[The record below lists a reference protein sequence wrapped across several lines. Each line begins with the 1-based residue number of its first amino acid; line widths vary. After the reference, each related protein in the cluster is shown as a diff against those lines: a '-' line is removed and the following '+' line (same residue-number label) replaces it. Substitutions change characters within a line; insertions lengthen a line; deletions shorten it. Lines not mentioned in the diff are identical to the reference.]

1 MRAFLLA
8 IFSFILSLFSIQP
21 SPSPAQVAQLP
32 AGTSIPS
39 PSPSPTPKPLT
50 FAEMNAL
57 YGPCVNL
64 PTLMYHHI
72 QPADQAAAK
81 SQTGLTVTPET
92 FRTQLE
98 YLRSKSYNPITP
110 TQLAAFFSAG
120 TPLPAQSV
128 LLTFD
133 DAYADFASF
142 AAPILQELGFPA
154 TVFVPTGLLENPD
167 YMSWSD
173 LSRLSGNFHFGNH
186 TWSHK
191 NVAATMEVIQNEIS
205 LADTQLSD
213 RGFNSPKIFAY
224 PYGLANANAQKVLTD
239 LGYQLAFTTQP
250 GRVLCTK
257 QRLALPR
264 IRIGNSPLTN
274 YGL

>member
-8 IFSFILSLFSIQP
+8 IITFLTSVFFP
-21 SPSPAQVAQLP
+21 SVPSATSVPSVIPA
-32 AGTSIPS
+32 SIPS
-39 PSPSPTPKPLT
+39 PTPSPTPKPLT
-50 FAEMNAL
+50 FAEMNQL

-64 PTLMYHHI
+64 PVLMYHHI

-81 SQTGLTVTPET
+81 SQTNLTVTPET
-92 FRTQLE
+92 FRSHLE
-98 YLRSKSYNPITP
+98 YLRSKTYNLISP
-110 TQLAAFFSAG
+110 TQLAAFFTAG
-120 TPLPAQSV
+120 TPLPPKSV

-133 DAYADFASF
+133 DAYADFAAY
-142 AAPILQELGFPA
+142 AAHILQEFGFSA

-167 YMSWSD
+167 YLSWSD

-191 NVAATMEVIQNEIS
+191 NVAATIEVIRNEIS
-205 LADTQLSD
+205 LADTQLAD

-224 PYGLANANAQKVLTD
+224 PYGLANANAQTVLQD
-239 LGYQLAFTTQP
+239 LSYQLAFTTQP
-250 GRVLCTK
+250 GRILCAK

-264 IRIGNSPLTN
+264 LRIGNSALAN